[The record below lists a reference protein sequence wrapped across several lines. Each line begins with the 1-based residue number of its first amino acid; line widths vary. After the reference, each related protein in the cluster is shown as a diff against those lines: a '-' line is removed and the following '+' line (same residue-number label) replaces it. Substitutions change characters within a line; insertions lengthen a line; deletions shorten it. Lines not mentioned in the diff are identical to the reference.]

1 MNALLKTKT
10 VPFFRFVI
18 LTIISVVGL
27 FSLSACSGGGNS
39 PPRAAPKTLSQP
51 SNQSVRVGE
60 AASFWVVAS
69 GDGNL
74 AYQWKRNRMDVAGAN
89 AVTYAISSPQ
99 LPDTASV

>member
-1 MNALLKTKT
+1 MNALLKTRT

-27 FSLSACSGGGNS
+27 FSLSACSGGDS
-39 PPRAAPKTLSQP
+39 PPPAAPKILTQP

-60 AASFWVVAS
+60 AASFSVVAS

-74 AYQWKRNRMDVAGAN
+74 AY
-89 AVTYAISSPQ
+89 
-99 LPDTASV
+99 